1 MLGGSGGTTGNH
13 QEILQR
19 LQSSNGQGENYMF
32 LAGLKEVEDYQE
44 TINAS
49 SSIKASQFSPMN

>member
-1 MLGGSGGTTGNH
+1 
-13 QEILQR
+13 

-49 SSIKASQFSPMN
+49 SSIKASQFSPLN

>member
-13 QEILQR
+13 QEIFQR